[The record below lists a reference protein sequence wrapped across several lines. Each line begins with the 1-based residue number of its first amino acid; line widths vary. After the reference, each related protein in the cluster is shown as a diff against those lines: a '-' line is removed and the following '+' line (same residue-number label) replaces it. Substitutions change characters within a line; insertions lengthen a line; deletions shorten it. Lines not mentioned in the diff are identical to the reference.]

1 MQAVTI
7 IFFNSLRL
15 SFQSSTIEEAVAN
28 ERNYTMATK
37 RNKIIDTFFANDSK
51 PRPKLKKEGSSRPK
65 RQNKKTPLYVLLIF
79 IVVQLSPI
87 LFIAQTRD
95 YFLNQG
101 LEPKIAAAATSGWL
115 IFWTMGIGFLITLFV
130 IFRDKNFFNIWKGKS
145 YGMLGAIG
153 WGILGFF
160 LLLIGQSLAAMIE
173 MAIGIEPGSENT
185 MALVTVAKTVPI
197 MIVAVVLFGPVLEE
211 LVFRRVVFG
220 SLNQTTNFF
229 IATAISALV
238 FGLVHLEFTHLLL
251 YFTTGLVLAFLY
263 QKTKRI
269 ITPIIAHVM
278 LNGYVMLIQLNM
290 DKIEEFLKQME
301 QLQNTMM

>member
-1 MQAVTI
+1 
-7 IFFNSLRL
+7 
-15 SFQSSTIEEAVAN
+15 
-28 ERNYTMATK
+28 MATK